1 MNDRIADHVKDSL
14 TWLLAGLGVT
24 FAAEAWVGGMLL
36 ALAGATFA
44 IRFQPERDRVELW
57 SVVGGAFLVAHVAGT
72 LAIRWWPDAPIQVV
86 MAGAGFF
93 SRYIIRL
100 ALKIAGRIES
110 RADKIADRAID
121 KVLPGR
127 DEKTRE

>member
-1 MNDRIADHVKDSL
+1 MNDKIADHVKDSL

-36 ALAGATFA
+36 AMAGATFA
-44 IRFQPERDRVELW
+44 IRFQPERHRVELW
-57 SVVGGAFLVAHVAGT
+57 SVVGGAFLVAHIAGT
-72 LAIRWWPDAPIQVV
+72 LAVRWWQDAPVQVI

-100 ALKIAGRIES
+100 ALKIAGRVES
-110 RADKIADRAID
+110 RADRIADRAID
-121 KVLPGR
+121 QVLPGK
-127 DEKTRE
+127 DDK